1 VNPLEQMKEVL
12 REAGEALE
20 KVTAWRRD
28 TTAEQAPQI
37 SHLKMRA
44 FVGTFHSW
52 RFVITDF
59 SIEDQ
64 GFPEGSR
71 GVDGAVSNTN
81 RNLILHL
88 TREMAQRGLELAL
101 KALGE
106 PT

>member
-1 VNPLEQMKEVL
+1 MKETL

-20 KVTAWRRD
+20 KVTDWHRD
-28 TTAEQAPQI
+28 LTAEQAPQI
-37 SHLKMRA
+37 QHLKMRA
-44 FVGTFHSW
+44 FVGTYHSW

-64 GFPEGSR
+64 GFPPGSR

-81 RNLILHL
+81 KSLILHL

-101 KALGE
+101 KAYGD